1 MFEPLPGNVDLEMT
15 FPQDGTHKPIFRK
28 LTDSSST
35 HPIAEA
41 DGIHWQAAAMG
52 ADHVTD
58 DGHSSAG
65 ALPAVA
71 TALSYLRVLGL
82 VHSICY
88 V

>member
-35 HPIAEA
+35 QPNAEA
-41 DGIHWQAAAMG
+41 DGILWQAAAMG

-58 DGHSSAG
+58 DGPSSAG
-65 ALPAVA
+65 AVPAV
-71 TALSYLRVLGL
+71 TPVLSYLRELGL
-82 VHSICY
+82 IHSICC